1 MESFSLVFP
10 FGEVNAAVFQNAG
23 IHLLKQSRNAHVT
36 IYTPNEFAAC
46 YFNCDNIKEL
56 TQLPYSNY
64 SEVSNYRFPEFRKSD
79 PGTWLNPQV
88 LNYIYERFQQ
98 NLSVKT
104 FHKLP
109 AYLRA
114 DLKGRRFLFESG
126 IYRSIKSVEKKTPG
140 TFLGATQYLD
150 LSNLERF
157 SCNIEES
164 MTRNFQNLSQM
175 ILNGALLRLHEIK
188 KIDMLISTKSES
200 GISTADPLAEIAE
213 DFVASNSRV
222 AYIRTRNING
232 SNIHNTD
239 SSKLSLL
246 IETLLSQGWA
256 VLNTGTPTIEL
267 PIRNKRYL
275 EVNHNWS
282 IGYQYNLASRC
293 LARVMSAEAGLFV
306 AWAATELPLVL
317 FDEEWSVTNLESKI
331 SLLNARKSVGIVDER
346 LQRDFTEIEIRKV
359 FSNLS

>member
-1 MESFSLVFP
+1 LESLSFVFP
-10 FGEVNAAVFQNAG
+10 FGEVNAAVFQNAS
-23 IHLLKQSRNAHVT
+23 IHLLKQTREVEVT
-36 IYTPNEFAAC
+36 VYTPKEFSAC
-46 YFNCDNIKEL
+46 YFHANNI
-56 TQLPYSNY
+56 QIMMDLPYSNY
-64 SEVSNYRFPEFRKSD
+64 GQVSNYRFPDFRKFD
-79 PGTWLNPQV
+79 PRTWFNPQV
-88 LNYIYERFQQ
+88 PNYIFEKFQQ
-98 NLSVKT
+98 NLSTNV
-104 FHKLP
+104 FHQLP
-109 AYLRA
+109 DYLRA
-114 DLKGRRFLFESG
+114 DYKARRFLFKSG
-126 IYRSIKSVEKKTPG
+126 IYKSIKKLEKSKSG
-140 TFLGATQYLD
+140 NFLGTASYID

-157 SCNIEES
+157 PCNIKEA
-164 MTRNFQNLSQM
+164 MTRNFQNLNQM
-175 ILNGALLRLHEIK
+175 ILDGAVLGIDEIK
-188 KIDMLISTKSES
+188 DIPSVISSNSMSKTPIDE
-200 GISTADPLAEIAE
+200 PLAQRAE
-213 DFVASNSRV
+213 DFVTSNSKV

-232 SNIHNTD
+232 STIHNTD

-275 EVNHNWS
+275 EVNHNWP

-346 LQRDFTEIEIRKV
+346 LQRDFTETEIRKV

>member
-1 MESFSLVFP
+1 
-10 FGEVNAAVFQNAG
+10 
-23 IHLLKQSRNAHVT
+23 
-36 IYTPNEFAAC
+36 
-46 YFNCDNIKEL
+46 
-56 TQLPYSNY
+56 
-64 SEVSNYRFPEFRKSD
+64 
-79 PGTWLNPQV
+79 
-88 LNYIYERFQQ
+88 
-98 NLSVKT
+98 
-104 FHKLP
+104 
-109 AYLRA
+109 
-114 DLKGRRFLFESG
+114 
-126 IYRSIKSVEKKTPG
+126 VEKKTPG